1 MKRRVTSG
9 RRAPSVLRRAAA
21 AVMAA
26 CCVAVHA
33 QEFVVKDIRVEGI
46 QRTEAGTV
54 FTYLPIRVGDR
65 FDTERGTQAIRALY
79 ASGLFKDVRLEVDG
93 DVLVVIVD
101 ERPAIA
107 TIDLT
112 GVKEFEK
119 DQVIKSL
126 SDVGLASGRIYDR
139 ALLERAEQE
148 LRRQYLSR
156 GLYGVEIKTT
166 VTPIERNRVNISIAV
181 EEGDVSRIQTIAF
194 TGNKVF
200 TDGTL
205 RSQMELGTPN
215 WLSWYTKR
223 DQYSRQKLSADL
235 EALRSFYLNR
245 GFLDFRIES
254 VNVSITPD
262 KREIAVTVNV
272 YEGERYAVS
281 GVKLSGELLG
291 LEEELNALITVKPG
305 ETFSAEKMNAI
316 GKSITDRMSTLGYA
330 FATAN
335 PQPEADR
342 DRREVAFTILVDPGR
357 RVYVRRVNIAGNTRT
372 KDEVV
377 RREVRQFEAGWF
389 DADRVRLSK
398 ERLDRLGYFE
408 TVTLDTPA
416 VPTAP
421 DQVDVNVTVKERATG
436 NIQLGAG
443 YSSSEGVILTAG
455 LSQQNLFGSGNALAL
470 EVNTSKSNTV
480 FSITHTDPYVSVEGI
495 SRTLEAYYRESDL
508 SELNLSSVG
517 YTTRGVGLVYGIPF
531 TEVDRVFLGL
541 RYEGTEIDLTD
552 LSPPRWRQYV
562 DDFGEKSHALALTAG
577 WSSDSR
583 DSLLFPTRGR
593 VQSAFSEVALP
604 VLDLEY
610 YRLTYRY
617 QQFWPVSSFFTL
629 AFNTELGY
637 GDGYGSKPYPFF
649 KNFYVGGIGSV
660 RGYESASLGPRDINT
675 DPTGGT
681 RRFNATFEALVPVP
695 GADKS
700 LRAAAFVDMGQVWG
714 PGCNGIYTVTAGQ
727 LAADATLAAQAA
739 ANPGAF
745 CSGPYYGNR
754 ASVDLSLLRYS
765 VGVGIAWLS
774 PLGPLRLSY
783 AYPLNSK
790 EWDRKQNF
798 QFQIGSGF

>member
-1 MKRRVTSG
+1 MKRRVNPG
-9 RRAPSVLRRAAA
+9 RRAPAVLRRAAA

-26 CCVAVHA
+26 WCVTVHA

-65 FDTERGTQAIRALY
+65 FDPERGTQAIRALY

-107 TIDLT
+107 TVDLT

-119 DQVIKSL
+119 DQVTKSL
-126 SDVGLASGRIYDR
+126 ADVGLASGRIYDR

-181 EEGDVSRIQTIAF
+181 EEGDISRIRTIEF
-194 TGNKVF
+194 TGNKVYS
-200 TDGTL
+200 DGTL

-215 WLSWYTKR
+215 WISWYTKR

-235 EALRSFYLNR
+235 ESLRSYYLNR
-245 GFLDFRIES
+245 GYLDFRIES

-262 KREIAVTVNV
+262 KRDIAVTINV
-272 YEGERYAVS
+272 FEGDRYTVS
-281 GVKLSGELLG
+281 SVKLSGEMLG
-291 LEEELNALITVKPG
+291 LDEELAALVTVKPG
-305 ETFSAEKMNAI
+305 ETFSAERINAI

-335 PQPEADR
+335 PSPEADR
-342 DRREVAFTILVDPGR
+342 EKREVAFTILVDPGR

-408 TVTLDTPA
+408 TVQVDTPA

-421 DQVDVNVTVKERATG
+421 DQVDVNITVKERATG

-495 SRTLEAYYRESDL
+495 SRTLELYYRDSDL
-508 SELNLSSVG
+508 AELGLSSVG
-517 YTTRGVGLVYGIPF
+517 YSTRGAGLVYGIPF
-531 TEVDRVFLGL
+531 TEFDRVFLGL
-541 RYEGTEIDLTD
+541 RYEGTTIALTPY
-552 LSPPRWRQYV
+552 SPPRYVQYV
-562 DDFGEKSHALALTAG
+562 RDFGESSDALAMTAG

-593 VQSAFSEVALP
+593 VQSAFGEVALP
-604 VLDLEY
+604 VLDLQY

-617 QQFWPVSSFFTL
+617 QQFWPVSSFVTL

-637 GDGYGSKPYPFF
+637 GDGYDNKPFPFF

-660 RGYESASLGPRDINT
+660 RGFEAASLGPRDINT

-681 RRFNATFEALVPVP
+681 RRFNATFEALLPIP

-700 LRAAAFVDMGQVWG
+700 LRATTFLDMGQVWG
-714 PGCNGIYTVTAGQ
+714 PGCNGIYTVS
-727 LAADATLAAQAA
+727 AAQVSSDVPLALQVA
-739 ANPGAF
+739 ANPGNF
-745 CSGPYYGNR
+745 CTGPFYGNN
-754 ASVDLSLLRYS
+754 AGIDLGLIRYS

-774 PLGPLRLSY
+774 PMGPLRLSY
-783 AYPLNSK
+783 AYPLNA
-790 EWDRKQNF
+790 EDWDRTQRF